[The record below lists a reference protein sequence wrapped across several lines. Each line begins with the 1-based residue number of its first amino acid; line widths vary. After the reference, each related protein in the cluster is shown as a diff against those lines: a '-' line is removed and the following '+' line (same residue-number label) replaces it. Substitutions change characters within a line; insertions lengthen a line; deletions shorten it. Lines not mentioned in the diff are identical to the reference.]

1 MADGTRGSGQ
11 RTTRGPAQSSARTA
25 PRTGARPAPGPGKR
39 PAATPA
45 PKPAPKSSPRSAAK
59 PSGASAAKPSAAPA
73 ARRTAPK
80 PAPQQPSGRTPS
92 GRTPSGRQTSAPP
105 AQRAATAPR
114 RTDRAGGTR
123 LATPLL
129 APSGRTPSGRSTSAR
144 TPSARTTTG
153 ARTTSGRGPA
163 SGSRPAARQNR
174 PAARPVRRRPPRRPR
189 LGDPDLRLRVVL
201 VVVFLVMTV
210 LGGRLVQMQG
220 LDSSQVA
227 AAALENR
234 LRTVPLPAH
243 RGDITDAGGKLL
255 AWTVERRNVLVDQNQ
270 VKNFVGTGTER
281 APEGVKGAARV
292 LAPVLGTDPKVL
304 AAKLSGTSKGAYVAK
319 DVTPEVYRRVLSLNV
334 PGIGGEPASR
344 RVYPAQAV
352 GSQVVGFLSKD
363 GKQALGG
370 IESVFDAQL
379 RGTDGTWT
387 YERSGDKYRAQIPT
401 GVNEQVE
408 PVDGVDVKLTIDQD
422 IQWKAQ
428 QVLDAQMA
436 KVDGDVGYVVVMT
449 KTGQILALASS
460 PGFDAADPW
469 SAPQENL
476 ANRALTDVFEPG
488 STSKVITLAAAIEE
502 GAVTPATRMTI
513 PNTLQRSDRTFH
525 DAESHGTEK
534 LTVAG
539 VMAKSSNIG
548 TIQAG
553 EKLSPQEMYGYMTR
567 FGLGAKT
574 GVGLS
579 ESKGLLA
586 PPERWSGSQR
596 YTMMFGQGL
605 AVTALQSADV
615 FATIANDGVRVAP
628 RIVAGTTS
636 PDGVFDPAPAA
647 PTTRVVSRQTAQ
659 QVRLMMESVVGEQGT
674 GENAKIPGYRV
685 AGKTGTSQ
693 YADPNGGGYLA
704 GAYTASFI
712 GMAPADSPEL
722 VVAVVIQKPK
732 NGHFGGTVSAPVFQ
746 QVMSYAL
753 TKRQV
758 PPTLT
763 KRPDLPLTW
772 K

>member
-1 MADGTRGSGQ
+1 
-11 RTTRGPAQSSARTA
+11 
-25 PRTGARPAPGPGKR
+25 
-39 PAATPA
+39 
-45 PKPAPKSSPRSAAK
+45 
-59 PSGASAAKPSAAPA
+59 
-73 ARRTAPK
+73 
-80 PAPQQPSGRTPS
+80 
-92 GRTPSGRQTSAPP
+92 
-105 AQRAATAPR
+105 
-114 RTDRAGGTR
+114 
-123 LATPLL
+123 
-129 APSGRTPSGRSTSAR
+129 
-144 TPSARTTTG
+144 
-153 ARTTSGRGPA
+153 
-163 SGSRPAARQNR
+163 
-174 PAARPVRRRPPRRPR
+174 VRRRPPRRPR
-189 LGDPDLRLRVVL
+189 LGNPDLRLRVVL
-201 VVVFLVMTV
+201 VVVFLVMSV
-210 LGGRLVQMQG
+210 LVGRLVQMQG
-220 LDSSQVA
+220 LDSSDVA
-227 AAALENR
+227 EAALENR
-234 LRTVPLPAH
+234 LRTVPLPAL
-243 RGDITDAGGKLL
+243 RGDITDANGELF
-255 AWTVERRNVLVDQNQ
+255 ARTVQRYNILVDQTQ
-270 VKNFVGTGTER
+270 VVNFVGTGTEK
-281 APEGVKGAARV
+281 APEGVKGAART
-292 LAPVLGTDPKVL
+292 LAPVLGMEAKTLVP
-304 AAKLSGTSKGAYVAK
+304 KLSGTSRGAYVAK
-319 DVTPEVYRRVLSLNV
+319 EVTPEVYRKLLTLGVAGVGYEL
-334 PGIGGEPASR
+334 ASR
-344 RVYPAQAV
+344 RTYPAAAV
-352 GSQVVGFLSKD
+352 GAQVVGFLSKD

-379 RGTDGTWT
+379 RGTDGRWT

-408 PVDGVDVKLTIDQD
+408 PVDGVDVQLTIDQD

-436 KVDGDVGYVVVMT
+436 KVAGDVGYVVVMT
-449 KTGQILALASS
+449 KTGQVLALASS
-460 PGFDAADPW
+460 PGFDAANPW
-469 SAPQENL
+469 SAPQKNL

-502 GAVTPATRMTI
+502 GAVTPATQMTI

-553 EKLSPQEMYGYMTR
+553 ERLAPEQMYGYMTK

-574 GVGLS
+574 GIGLS

-586 PPERWSGSQR
+586 TPERWSGSQR

-628 RIVAGTTS
+628 RIVAGTRS
-636 PDGVFDPAPAA
+636 PDGTWTPAPAA
-647 PTTRVVSRQTAQ
+647 PTTRVVSKRTAE

-674 GENAKIPGYRV
+674 GENARIPGYRV

-712 GMAPADSPEL
+712 GMAPADDPQL

-732 NGHFGGTVSAPVFQ
+732 NGHFGGVVSAPVFQ

-758 PPTLT
+758 PPTMT